1 MYPSLFISFHRFF
14 FLKKKKGQKRG
25 RKGIDTKVSQKGK
38 DTRKLGIPYTFYPLS
53 IPSFSLSK
61 QQ

>member
-1 MYPSLFISFHRFF
+1 M
-14 FLKKKKGQKRG
+14 KRG

-38 DTRKLGIPYTFYPLS
+38 DTRKLGIPYTLYPLS